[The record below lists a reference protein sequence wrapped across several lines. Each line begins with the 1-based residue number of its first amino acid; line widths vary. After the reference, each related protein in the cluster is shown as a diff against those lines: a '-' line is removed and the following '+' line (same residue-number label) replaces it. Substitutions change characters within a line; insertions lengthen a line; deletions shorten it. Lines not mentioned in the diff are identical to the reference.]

1 VTVRCRL
8 SKSLLRGGEYCFLG
22 IGILSLGWCAAV
34 FFQAYLFQSAEN
46 ERFEQALSGET
57 YSQENQVLAG
67 VSPVQSRPGI
77 EKLISDLRLGVTSEN
92 LPGRSIVARLE
103 IPRLGLKTMII
114 EGVSQRT
121 LALAVGHVPGTA
133 APGQAGNV
141 GLAGHRDTF
150 FRDLR
155 NIHQE
160 DAIILRTLDTA
171 YEYRVRS
178 FEVVNATDTEV
189 LRQSTTSEL
198 TLVTCYPFSYVGPA
212 PERFVVHARRTRD

>member
-1 VTVRCRL
+1 M
-8 SKSLLRGGEYCFLG
+8 
-22 IGILSLGWCAAV
+22 GILSIGWCAAV
-34 FFQAYLFQSAEN
+34 IFQAYLFQSAEN
-46 ERFEQALSGET
+46 ERFEQALTGET

-67 VSPVQSRPGI
+67 VSSVQSQPGI
-77 EKLISDLRLGVTSEN
+77 EKLISDLRLAVSSKD

-103 IPRLGLKTMII
+103 IPRLGLKTMIL

-133 APGQAGNV
+133 APGDAGNV

-155 NIHQE
+155 NIRRE

-178 FEVVNATDTEV
+178 FEVVNATDTGV
-189 LRQSTTSEL
+189 LRQSSTPEL

-212 PERFVVHARRTRD
+212 PERFVVYARRTQD